1 MARFWALDGRQVY
14 GMSKMMRGGAVPRPV
29 NRAQGM
35 PRGWEAYARGATD
48 GQARWLLARL
58 TRDGP
63 VLLDGRNAD
72 PEDCSHSLLAYW
84 QDAKGRTHGGIEFT
98 EHLKRQASG
107 ELAFREGG
115 MPCYGRYFVSD
126 RQVDAF
132 LEEFPDKRD
141 RLGEALAGYAA
152 DGGSYLSYGKPGR
165 PTMYRRLDFTGRP
178 LDVSIGTFSQA
189 VRRAAPSLGPGFRE
203 LEREFESSR
212 PLHRL
217 RFEAERVPD
226 AFKGAPV
233 RPKYDVDVDGIRDL
247 LGEEQADGGY
257 EAGYRVVFE
266 FAMDYPMRDDL
277 REIRMPYRVAPPGT
291 SDPDVDAMPWAERGR
306 LPSIPRGL
314 PNGTFLATYLVG
326 GKVRHDV
333 LLSPDLMA
341 ECLTFANYEEIDGKY
356 VGAVDA
362 PVYATEMQG
371 ALGDADRDG
380 IADDDFPESRSQIQN
395 RGRMALGEIGNRP
408 PAGCV
413 WTADLFSGALRVP
426 EKPLDQALH
435 QKYAALRHR
444 EGIAFAKAHDDPA
457 AYDALCRKLGKGDYE
472 QRDCERQGGDGDRM
486 TLFPDDGAGFPF

>member
-1 MARFWALDGRQVY
+1 
-14 GMSKMMRGGAVPRPV
+14 MSKIIGKRRAAPA

-35 PRGWEAYARGATD
+35 PRGWEAYAKDATD

-72 PEDCSHSLLAYW
+72 PEDCSHSLLTYW
-84 QDAKGRTHGGIEFT
+84 RDAGGRTHGGIEFT
-98 EHLKRQASG
+98 EHLRREASG

-115 MPCYGRYFVSD
+115 MPCYGRYLVSD

-132 LEEFPDKRD
+132 LEEFPDKRE
-141 RLGEALAGYAA
+141 RLAECLAGYAT
-152 DGGSYLSYGKPGR
+152 DGGSYLCHGKPGR
-165 PTMYRRLDFTGRP
+165 PTMYRKPDFTDRP
-178 LDVSIGTFSQA
+178 LDVSRGTFSQA
-189 VRRAAPSLGPGFRE
+189 VRRMAPSLGPGFRD
-203 LEREFESSR
+203 LESDFAASR

-226 AFKGAPV
+226 AFKGVPV
-233 RPKYDVDVDGIRDL
+233 RPKYDVDADGIRDL
-247 LGEEQADGGY
+247 LGDVQAGGGY

-266 FAMDYPMRDDL
+266 FAMDYPMKDDL
-277 REIRMPYRVAPPGT
+277 REIRMPSRVVPPGM
-291 SDPDVDAMPWAERGR
+291 SEQDADALSWPEQMR
-306 LPSIPRGL
+306 LPSVPRGL

-341 ECLTFANYEEIDGKY
+341 ELLSSASYDGIDGKY
-356 VGAVDA
+356 VGVVDA
-362 PVYATEMQG
+362 PVYATEMRG
-371 ALGDADRDG
+371 ALGDAGQDG

-395 RGRMALGEIGNRP
+395 RGRMEAGGIGKRP
-408 PAGCV
+408 PAGCA
-413 WTADLFSGALRVP
+413 WTADLSSGVLRIP

-444 EGIAFAKAHDDPA
+444 EGVAFARACADPA
-457 AYDALCRKLGKGDYE
+457 AYDALCRKLGKGDYQVDDE
-472 QRDCERQGGDGDRM
+472 DEGGRVRLGRGDLDM
-486 TLFPDDGAGFPF
+486 FPF